1 MARDPV
7 CGMSVVPEQAAARRE
22 FAGVTY
28 HFCREGCAM
37 KFSAEPQKYLAKSN
51 GSPGRPSSANA
62 AAPSGAAASVWM
74 ASGVSLGSRTML
86 DRAKPLAVAGGETV
100 YTCPMDPEIRQT
112 KQERAPSVGW
122 RSKPW
127 SRHRSRLKRNTP
139 AQCTRGWSA
148 TRRAP
153 VRSAGWR

>member
-1 MARDPV
+1 MARAPV

-51 GSPGRPSSANA
+51 RSPDRPSSANA
-62 AAPSGAAASVWM
+62 ASPSVAAASVRI
-74 ASGVSLGSRTML
+74 ASEVSLDSRTMV
-86 DRAKPLAVAGGETV
+86 DRAKPLVVAAGETV

-112 KQERAPSVGW
+112 R
-122 RSKPW
+122 
-127 SRHRSRLKRNTP
+127 
-139 AQCTRGWSA
+139 
-148 TRRAP
+148 
-153 VRSAGWR
+153 